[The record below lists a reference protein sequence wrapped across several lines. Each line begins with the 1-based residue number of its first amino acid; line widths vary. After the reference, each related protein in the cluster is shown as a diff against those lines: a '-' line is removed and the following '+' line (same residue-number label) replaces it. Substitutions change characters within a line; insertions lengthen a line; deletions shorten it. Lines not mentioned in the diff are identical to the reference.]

1 MRKFWESIYSPN
13 YITGYNPF
21 ILKDMN
27 KAIERMVSAIN
38 NRKKIVVYGIPNV
51 DGLCAISSLI
61 LVLKYLNAD
70 IEYVVHDDSSSK
82 SKISSKD
89 IINTVQFLGG
99 EVLIALGIDLKSKEE
114 EKLCKSLGIDLI
126 VIENRDVNYDYEYI
140 YINPNQKGCQY
151 RYKNLSVSGLTFKL
165 MQAIAIYYN
174 IKSINKY
181 LDLILIGEKWAKS
194 PKKGENSVFIKEGMR
209 FLINTNKNLS
219 VSGLTFKLMQAIAIY
234 YNIKSINKYLDLILI
249 GEKCI
254 ESPKKGENNVFIK
267 EGMKFLIN
275 TNNYGL
281 RSIMD
286 AYNMIN
292 INEDS
297 VDKIIEVIT
306 PTINVVTM
314 TDNARIIIEL
324 LITNRKERAEQ
335 ITKYLNKSKE
345 NV

>member
-89 IINTVQFLGG
+89 IINNVQFLGG

-126 VIENRDVNYDYEYI
+126 VIENRDVNYEYEYI

-174 IKSINKY
+174 VKSINKY
-181 LDLILIGEKWAKS
+181 LDLILIGEKWTKV
-194 PKKGENSVFIKEGMR
+194 PKKGENSVI
-209 FLINTNKNLS
+209 
-219 VSGLTFKLMQAIAIY
+219 
-234 YNIKSINKYLDLILI
+234 
-249 GEKCI
+249 
-254 ESPKKGENNVFIK
+254 IK

-275 TNNYGL
+275 TNNHGL

-297 VDKIIEVIT
+297 VDKIIDVIT

-314 TDNARIIIEL
+314 MDNARIIIEL

>member
-70 IEYVVHDDSSSK
+70 IEYVVHDDSSNK

-89 IINTVQFLGG
+89 IINNVHFLGG
-99 EVLIALGIDLKSKEE
+99 EILIALGIDLKSKEE

-151 RYKNLSVSGLTFKL
+151 RYKNLSISGLTFKL

-174 IKSINKY
+174 VKSINKY
-181 LDLILIGEKWAKS
+181 LDLILIGEKWTKS
-194 PKKGENSVFIKEGMR
+194 PKKGENSVIIKEGMR
-209 FLINTNKNLS
+209 FLINTNNH
-219 VSGLTFKLMQAIAIY
+219 
-234 YNIKSINKYLDLILI
+234 
-249 GEKCI
+249 
-254 ESPKKGENNVFIK
+254 
-267 EGMKFLIN
+267 
-275 TNNYGL
+275 GL

-286 AYNMIN
+286 AYSMIN
-292 INEDS
+292 INDDS
-297 VDKIIEVIT
+297 VDKIIDVIT

-314 TDNARIIIEL
+314 TDNARIIIDL
-324 LITNRKERAEQ
+324 LITNRKEREEQ

>member
-27 KAIERMVSAIN
+27 KAIEHMVSAIN

-70 IEYVVHDDSSSK
+70 IEYVVHDDSSNK

-89 IINTVQFLGG
+89 IINNVHFLGG
-99 EVLIALGIDLKSKEE
+99 EILIALGIDLKSKEE

-151 RYKNLSVSGLTFKL
+151 RYKNLSISGLTFKL

-174 IKSINKY
+174 VKSINKY
-181 LDLILIGEKWAKS
+181 LDLILIGEKWTKS
-194 PKKGENSVFIKEGMR
+194 PKKGENSVIIKEGMR
-209 FLINTNKNLS
+209 FLINTNNH
-219 VSGLTFKLMQAIAIY
+219 
-234 YNIKSINKYLDLILI
+234 
-249 GEKCI
+249 
-254 ESPKKGENNVFIK
+254 
-267 EGMKFLIN
+267 
-275 TNNYGL
+275 GL

-286 AYNMIN
+286 AYSMIN
-292 INEDS
+292 INDDS
-297 VDKIIEVIT
+297 VDKIIDVIT

>member
-89 IINTVQFLGG
+89 IINNVQFLGG

-174 IKSINKY
+174 VKSINKY

-209 FLINTNKNLS
+209 FLINTNNH
-219 VSGLTFKLMQAIAIY
+219 
-234 YNIKSINKYLDLILI
+234 
-249 GEKCI
+249 
-254 ESPKKGENNVFIK
+254 
-267 EGMKFLIN
+267 
-275 TNNYGL
+275 GL

-297 VDKIIEVIT
+297 VDKIIDVIT

-335 ITKYLNKSKE
+335 ITKYLNKSKG

>member
-89 IINTVQFLGG
+89 IINNVQFLGG

-174 IKSINKY
+174 VKSINKY

-209 FLINTNKNLS
+209 FLINTNNH
-219 VSGLTFKLMQAIAIY
+219 
-234 YNIKSINKYLDLILI
+234 
-249 GEKCI
+249 
-254 ESPKKGENNVFIK
+254 
-267 EGMKFLIN
+267 
-275 TNNYGL
+275 GL

-286 AYNMIN
+286 AYSMIN

-297 VDKIIEVIT
+297 VDKIIDVIT

-314 TDNARIIIEL
+314 TDNARIIIEF

>member
-70 IEYVVHDDSSSK
+70 IEYVVHDDSSNK

-89 IINTVQFLGG
+89 IINNVHFLGG
-99 EVLIALGIDLKSKEE
+99 EILITLGIDLKSKEE

-151 RYKNLSVSGLTFKL
+151 RYKKLSISGLTFKL

-174 IKSINKY
+174 VKSINKY
-181 LDLILIGEKWAKS
+181 LDLILIGEKWTKS
-194 PKKGENSVFIKEGMR
+194 PKKGENSVIIKEGMR
-209 FLINTNKNLS
+209 FLINTNNH
-219 VSGLTFKLMQAIAIY
+219 
-234 YNIKSINKYLDLILI
+234 
-249 GEKCI
+249 
-254 ESPKKGENNVFIK
+254 
-267 EGMKFLIN
+267 
-275 TNNYGL
+275 GL

-286 AYNMIN
+286 AYSMIN
-292 INEDS
+292 INDDS
-297 VDKIIEVIT
+297 VDKIIDVIT

>member
-70 IEYVVHDDSSSK
+70 IEYVVHDDSSNK

-89 IINTVQFLGG
+89 IINNVHFLGG
-99 EVLIALGIDLKSKEE
+99 EILITLGIDLKSKEE

-126 VIENRDVNYDYEYI
+126 VIENRDVNYEYEYI

-151 RYKNLSVSGLTFKL
+151 RYKNLSISGLTFKL

-174 IKSINKY
+174 VKSINKY
-181 LDLILIGEKWAKS
+181 LDLILIGEKWTKS
-194 PKKGENSVFIKEGMR
+194 PKKGENSVIIKEGMR
-209 FLINTNKNLS
+209 FLINTNNH
-219 VSGLTFKLMQAIAIY
+219 
-234 YNIKSINKYLDLILI
+234 
-249 GEKCI
+249 
-254 ESPKKGENNVFIK
+254 
-267 EGMKFLIN
+267 
-275 TNNYGL
+275 GL

-286 AYNMIN
+286 AYSMIN
-292 INEDS
+292 INDDS
-297 VDKIIEVIT
+297 VDKIIDVIT

>member
-70 IEYVVHDDSSSK
+70 IEYVVHDDSSNK

-89 IINTVQFLGG
+89 IINNVHFLGG
-99 EVLIALGIDLKSKEE
+99 EILIALGIDLKSKEE

-174 IKSINKY
+174 VKSINKY
-181 LDLILIGEKWAKS
+181 LDLILIGEKWTKS
-194 PKKGENSVFIKEGMR
+194 PKKGENSVIIKEGMR
-209 FLINTNKNLS
+209 FLINTNNH
-219 VSGLTFKLMQAIAIY
+219 
-234 YNIKSINKYLDLILI
+234 
-249 GEKCI
+249 
-254 ESPKKGENNVFIK
+254 
-267 EGMKFLIN
+267 
-275 TNNYGL
+275 GL

-286 AYNMIN
+286 AYSMIN
-292 INEDS
+292 INDDS
-297 VDKIIEVIT
+297 VDKIIDVIT

>member
-70 IEYVVHDDSSSK
+70 IEYVVHDDSSNK

-89 IINTVQFLGG
+89 IINNVHFLGG
-99 EVLIALGIDLKSKEE
+99 EILITLGIDLKSKEE

-174 IKSINKY
+174 VKSINKY
-181 LDLILIGEKWAKS
+181 LDLILIGEKWTKS

-209 FLINTNKNLS
+209 FLINTNNH
-219 VSGLTFKLMQAIAIY
+219 
-234 YNIKSINKYLDLILI
+234 
-249 GEKCI
+249 
-254 ESPKKGENNVFIK
+254 
-267 EGMKFLIN
+267 
-275 TNNYGL
+275 GL

-297 VDKIIEVIT
+297 VDKIIAVIT

>member
-38 NRKKIVVYGIPNV
+38 NREKIVVYGIPNV

-61 LVLKYLNAD
+61 LLLKYLNAD
-70 IEYVVHDDSSSK
+70 IEYVVHDNSSK
-82 SKISSKD
+82 NSAISSND
-89 IINTVQFLGG
+89 IMNNVHFLGA
-99 EVLIALGIDLKSKEE
+99 ELLITLGFGLKSKEE
-114 EKLCKSLGIDLI
+114 EELCKNLGIDLM
-126 VIENRDVNYDYEYI
+126 VIENKNIKFDNDYI
-140 YINPNQKGCQY
+140 YINPSQKGCQY
-151 RYKNLSVSGLTFKL
+151 RYKNLSISGLTFKL

-181 LDLILIGEKWAKS
+181 LDLVLIGEQWS
-194 PKKGENSVFIKEGMR
+194 GVPLKGENGVILKEG
-209 FLINTNKNLS
+209 K
-219 VSGLTFKLMQAIAIY
+219 
-234 YNIKSINKYLDLILI
+234 
-249 GEKCI
+249 
-254 ESPKKGENNVFIK
+254 
-267 EGMKFLIN
+267 KFLIN

-281 RSIMD
+281 RSIMN
-286 AYNMIN
+286 AYNIVEMNDECIL
-292 INEDS
+292 
-297 VDKIIEVIT
+297 KIIEVIT

-314 TDNARIIIEL
+314 MDNARIIIEL
-324 LITNRKERAEQ
+324 LITNRRERAEQ

>member
-21 ILKDMN
+21 IIKDMN

-38 NRKKIVVYGIPNV
+38 YRKKIVVYGIPNV

-61 LVLKYLNAD
+61 LLLKYLNAD
-70 IEYVVHDDSSSK
+70 IEYVVHDNSSNNAT
-82 SKISSKD
+82 ISSKD
-89 IINTVQFLGG
+89 IINNVHFLGA
-99 EVLIALGIDLKSKEE
+99 ELLITLGFGLKSNEEEELCKNLGIDLM
-114 EKLCKSLGIDLI
+114 
-126 VIENRDVNYDYEYI
+126 VIENKKVKFDNEYI
-140 YINPNQKGCQY
+140 YINPSQKGCQY
-151 RYKNLSVSGLTFKL
+151 RYKNLSISGLTFKL

-181 LDLILIGEKWAKS
+181 LDLVLIGEQWS
-194 PKKGENSVFIKEGMR
+194 GVPLKGENGVILKEG
-209 FLINTNKNLS
+209 K
-219 VSGLTFKLMQAIAIY
+219 
-234 YNIKSINKYLDLILI
+234 
-249 GEKCI
+249 
-254 ESPKKGENNVFIK
+254 
-267 EGMKFLIN
+267 KFLIN
-275 TNNYGL
+275 TNNHGL

-286 AYNMIN
+286 SYNI
-292 INEDS
+292 
-297 VDKIIEVIT
+297 VDMNDECISKVIEVIT

-314 TDNARIIIEL
+314 MDNARIIIEL

>member
-70 IEYVVHDDSSSK
+70 IEYVVHDDSSNK

-89 IINTVQFLGG
+89 IINNVHFLGG
-99 EVLIALGIDLKSKEE
+99 EILITLGIDLKSKEE

-151 RYKNLSVSGLTFKL
+151 RYKNLSISGLTFKL

-174 IKSINKY
+174 VKSINKY
-181 LDLILIGEKWAKS
+181 LDLILIGEKSTKS
-194 PKKGENSVFIKEGMR
+194 LKKGENSVFIKEGMR
-209 FLINTNKNLS
+209 FL
-219 VSGLTFKLMQAIAIY
+219 V
-234 YNIKSINKYLDLILI
+234 
-249 GEKCI
+249 
-254 ESPKKGENNVFIK
+254 
-267 EGMKFLIN
+267 N
-275 TNNYGL
+275 TNNHGL

-297 VDKIIEVIT
+297 VDKIIDVIT

-324 LITNRKERAEQ
+324 LTTNRKERAEQ